1 MEVEVQDV
9 PLANILAYAYKQ
21 PQTDIE
27 IWEKVV
33 LDYNTIWPM
42 MNNGRS
48 AMNRKGYGLYVGV
61 EMVGYAVVDE
71 ANDILDLMHITESS
85 RGQGLSKRFL
95 NHLNIKHTSVDENNI
110 VAINLYTQL
119 GYEIDLIKDTE

>member
-9 PLANILAYAYKQ
+9 PLANILAYTYKQ
-21 PQTDIE
+21 PQEDVE

-42 MNNGRS
+42 LTNGRS
-48 AMNRKGYGLYVGV
+48 AMSRQGYGLYVGA

-71 ANDILDLMHITESS
+71 ANGSLDLMHIAKGS
-85 RGQGLSKRFL
+85 RGLGLSKRFL
-95 NHLNIKHTSVDENNI
+95 NQLNIKITCVDENNI
-110 VAINLYTQL
+110 VARNLYTQL
-119 GYEIDLIKDTE
+119 GYDIELIKEEE